1 LIDNEFVPI
10 LIFFSWPARIA
21 GLAGPCGRI
30 GSANFKRRANERGG
44 DEQALEESGVK
55 DFHDAK
61 KEASHIGGAIAY
73 KTLGQYG
80 EEAALIVFA
89 VQAG

>member
-1 LIDNEFVPI
+1 
-10 LIFFSWPARIA
+10 
-21 GLAGPCGRI
+21 
-30 GSANFKRRANERGG
+30 
-44 DEQALEESGVK
+44 LEESGVK

-61 KEASHIGGAIAY
+61 KEACHIGGAIAY

>member
-1 LIDNEFVPI
+1 
-10 LIFFSWPARIA
+10 
-21 GLAGPCGRI
+21 
-30 GSANFKRRANERGG
+30 
-44 DEQALEESGVK
+44 LEESGVK

>member
-1 LIDNEFVPI
+1 M
-10 LIFFSWPARIA
+10 
-21 GLAGPCGRI
+21 
-30 GSANFKRRANERGG
+30 
-44 DEQALEESGVK
+44 EESGVK

-89 VQAG
+89 VVEFIVTAFAVFYALKK